1 MPRRLPVPVLRPPAP
16 WCKPTAV
23 TLGQG
28 SRVIVMADEG
38 GVAKVLARRLGS
50 LGVSVL
56 VIEPGSLADD
66 IDSRLTGWLA
76 DGPVHGLYWLAAL
89 DAEPALG
96 ELDLAGWHDALRRR
110 VKNLYAVVRR
120 LDRAGQ
126 LGSRGT
132 FLVSG
137 TRMGGY
143 HGYDDDGATA
153 PLGGS
158 VTGFVK
164 AYWRERPD
172 VLAKA
177 VDFPQTRKP
186 STKTARARRRADRG
200 DPAGSGS
207 GRDRPGRRAPL
218 DRGPAGSP
226 VR

>member
-1 MPRRLPVPVLRPPAP
+1 M
-16 WCKPTAV
+16 
-23 TLGQG
+23 
-28 SRVIVMADEG
+28 MADEG
-38 GVAKVLARRLGS
+38 GVARALARRLGS

-76 DGPVHGLYWLAAL
+76 DGPVHGVYWLAAL

-126 LGSRGT
+126 LGSQGT

-143 HGYDDDGATA
+143 HGYDDAGATA

-177 VDFPQTRKP
+177 VDFAETRKP
-186 STKTARARRRADRG
+186 STSAARSLTR
-200 DPAGSGS
+200 
-207 GRDRPGRRAPL
+207 
-218 DRGPAGSP
+218 
-226 VR
+226 